1 MAQQTT
7 DYATAFKAMAERA
20 AEESLRTTAGILHV
34 PVHKVH
40 RFLDDNGLR
49 LLCISVAHEAMAL
62 YAKQQLA
69 EAEQLRK
76 DRFDLD
82 DTDLAQQTHD
92 ERKQPIPEHP
102 GC

>member
-7 DYATAFKAMAERA
+7 DYATAFKAMAEQA
-20 AEESLRTTAGILHV
+20 ADTSIKNTAEILGL
-34 PVHKVH
+34 PFH
-40 RFLDDNGLR
+40 RLHRYLDEKGLR